1 MSTDEWMDKED
12 VAYTQCTIIHP
23 QKNEEILPDETI
35 LVYPEGIILSEIS
48 QTKADK
54 YFMISLTCEI

>member
-1 MSTDEWMDKED
+1 MDKED

-23 QKNEEILPDETI
+23 QKNEEILPYETI
-35 LVYPEGIILSEIS
+35 LVDPEGIILSEIS